1 MTKETTATAMTLVQQ
16 TSESVEESETEIN
29 RKEFKEM
36 RIFIIGGGAVGLAS
50 LIMIIV
56 AIVW

>member
-1 MTKETTATAMTLVQQ
+1 MTLVQQ